1 VDQLYFVPSG
11 KSSDSGSWEMGTA
24 AVRFPELCLAA
35 TGPDYGLALAMIDN
49 LASI

>member
-1 VDQLYFVPSG
+1 VDHLYVVPSG

-24 AVRFPELCLAA
+24 TVRFLELGLAA
-35 TGPDYGLALAMIDN
+35 TGPDDYLAFAMIDN